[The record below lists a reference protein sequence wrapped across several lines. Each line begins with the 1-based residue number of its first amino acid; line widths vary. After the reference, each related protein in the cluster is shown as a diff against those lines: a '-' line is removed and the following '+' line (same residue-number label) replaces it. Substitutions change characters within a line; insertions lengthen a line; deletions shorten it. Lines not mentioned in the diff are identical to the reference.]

1 MTAEYMDMH
10 TVAYSTLLNEY
21 NEIEDEIEDS
31 NSFPLRIDRLFD
43 QDLGQISEGNEPS
56 TPIFGQN
63 NQQTLSFNGDEEL
76 SSQNFPQV
84 VQNRSQGN
92 GNIISLVPNQ
102 NLFHVEEYHQTTT
115 QSRTKSKHYDNK
127 RAECVT
133 LEMNKFLQISN
144 KVFCGTGKNLVPSNT
159 GIQFR
164 GSVDTHKCF
173 MNAKIYQILCY
184 QKEDNKNV
192 IINLLYDKKNELLG
206 SIVNYSFKQI
216 HEIYTDIQSSESLE
230 LDEKKERIKKF
241 LASNDFYY
249 EKCIEEKIEKMREQN
264 RKTEEDIINKKN
276 DLLKYTKNLIDDIEG
291 KGELIKRDK
300 GNRIRNKEI
309 IYAFINEIEKYA

>member
-1 MTAEYMDMH
+1 MTSEFNDMY
-10 TVAYSTLLNEY
+10 TISFSRSDLELLYGNEFY
-21 NEIEDEIEDS
+21 
-31 NSFPLRIDRLFD
+31 NSFNPPIDRLFY
-43 QDLGQISEGNEPS
+43 QDFGQTNERSEPS
-56 TPIFGQN
+56 TSTFDQN
-63 NQQTLSFNGDEEL
+63 NQQTLRANDEEL
-76 SSQNFPQV
+76 SSQNIPQV
-84 VQNRSQGN
+84 DQNRSHGN
-92 GNIISLVPNQ
+92 GNIISLSSNQ

-133 LEMNKFLQISN
+133 LEMNKFLQIIN
-144 KVFCGTGKNLVPSNT
+144 KVIRDTGKNLVQSNI

-164 GSVDTHKCF
+164 GSVDTHICF

-184 QKEDNKNV
+184 QKEGNKNV
-192 IINLLYDKKNELLG
+192 IIDLLSDKRNELLG
-206 SIVNYSFKQI
+206 PIINYSFKQI
-216 HEIYTDIQSSESLE
+216 HEIYADIQSSESLE
-230 LDEKKERIKKF
+230 LDEKKESIKKF

-249 EKCIEEKIEKMREQN
+249 EKCIEEKIEKIREQN
-264 RKTEEDIINKKN
+264 KKTEEDIINKKN

-309 IYAFINEIEKYA
+309 IYASINEIEKYA